1 MVALFTIAK
10 TWKQLVSLNRR
21 KNKEDVAHTYN
32 EILLSHKKE
41 WKTATCSSM
50 DAPRGY
56 YTYCIAQY
64 MGSLFCK
71 YEINAACRST
81 VFQVKEKLCLQ
92 NA

>member
-32 EILLSHKKE
+32 EILVSHKKE

-71 YEINAACRST
+71 YEINAAYKSCAYKTLSPLS
-81 VFQVKEKLCLQ
+81 VH
-92 NA
+92 